1 MKYSILGFLFLF
13 IACNKTPKK
22 ESIHVIA
29 HNKTAIITNP
39 KEGVNTFTEWASF
52 PSKSEAIRKVTM
64 YLTLAYPEHMKIAH
78 WDYMDRVK
86 IICKDENNNER
97 EFEIGR
103 MLTPYGSSFNEG
115 WNYTWKTDVTDFAPF
130 LRDSIQVAY
139 VHSGYESPETG
150 WDLTIGF
157 KIDFGPAVA
166 DFVSVKEMWQGNF
179 EYGNPENDIEN
190 SLKPITIKK
199 QNDADFGRFRIQHT
213 GHGMD
218 RPSGCSEFCSRWR
231 ELTFDNKTID
241 KRDLWKECSD
251 NPLYPQGGTWIYDRA
266 DWCPGDLQLPDIIDM
281 PLTKSSHVLDLNM
294 MPFSANNINQPKEQI
309 TSYFF
314 QYKTPNHT
322 NDVEI
327 EDIIAPNSDEAFNRE
342 NPKGFQPK
350 IKIRNLGKA
359 PLTSVTISYKTEGF
373 EEKSSDWVGHLP
385 FYKSTVITIPNHI
398 EYKSGLNHFT
408 VTLTNPNGK
417 KDEWTGDNTLT
428 SEFDDIPTLPTN
440 LVVDFLTN
448 NNPGENHLTIV
459 NENNTIVF
467 EKAPNNLEPA
477 TQYYDTLN
485 LAEGKYRLKLTDT
498 VGDGLEFW
506 YNRKAGFGRLQLK
519 DINHN
524 ILHAFEN
531 DFGYE
536 QNYTFRVSKSAKTDL
551 NTLKYS
557 VTIYPRMTKDSLSIF
572 TTANKACKLKV
583 RLTKDGV
590 FIEEHDFDN
599 TKDSKTDLDVSHLEE
614 GRYVMEIYMDGKHL
628 MNRRFNK
635 I

>member
-1 MKYSILGFLFLF
+1 MKYTPLFILFLLV
-13 IACNKTPKK
+13 ACGKPQIK

-29 HNKTAIITNP
+29 HDKTTIITNP
-39 KEGVNTFTEWASF
+39 KEGVNTFTEWATF
-52 PSKSEAIRKVTM
+52 PSKAEDIRKITM
-64 YLTLAYPEHMKIAH
+64 YLTLAYPEHIKIAH

-86 IICKDENNNER
+86 IICKDENNNEK

-103 MLTPYGSSFNEG
+103 MLTPYGSSFKEG

-130 LRDSIQVAY
+130 LRDSVQVAY

-157 KIDFGPAVA
+157 KVDFGPPVA
-166 DFVSVKEMWQGNF
+166 DFVSVTDMWEGNF
-179 EYGNPENDIEN
+179 QYGNPEDDIEN
-190 SLKPITIKK
+190 YLKPITITK

-231 ELTFDNKTID
+231 ELTFDGNTID

-266 DWCPGDLQLPDIIDM
+266 DWCPGDLQLPDIIDT

-294 MPFSANNINQPKEQI
+294 MPFTANNIDQPKEQI

-327 EDIIAPNSDEAFNRE
+327 EEIIAPNSDKAFNRE
-342 NPKGFQPK
+342 NPKGFHPK

-359 PLTSVTISYKTEGF
+359 PLTSVTITYNTEGF
-373 EEKSSDWVGHLP
+373 EEKSFEWVGNLP
-385 FYKSTVITIPNHI
+385 FYESTVITIPDNI
-398 EYKSGLNHFT
+398 EYNSGVNHFT
-408 VTLTNPNGK
+408 VTLTHPNSK
-417 KDEWTGDNTLT
+417 KDEWIGDNTLT

-459 NENNTIVF
+459 DSNNKIVF
-467 EKAPNNLEPA
+467 EKTPNHLETA
-477 TQYYDTLN
+477 TQYFDTLN
-485 LAEGKYRLKLTDT
+485 LAEGKYSLKLTDT
-498 VGDGLEFW
+498 AGDGLEFW

-524 ILHAFEN
+524 IVHAFEN
-531 DFGYE
+531 DFGNE
-536 QNYTFRVSKSAKTDL
+536 LNYTFRTSKSVKTDL
-551 NTLKYS
+551 STPKYS
-557 VTIYPRMTKDSLSIF
+557 VTIYPRMTRDSLSLY
-572 TTANKACKLKV
+572 TTANKTFKLKV

-590 FIEEHDFDN
+590 FIEEHTFEN
-599 TKDSKTDLDVSHLEE
+599 VKDSKTPLDVSHLEE
-614 GRYVMEIYMDGKHL
+614 GRYVMEIHMDSKHI